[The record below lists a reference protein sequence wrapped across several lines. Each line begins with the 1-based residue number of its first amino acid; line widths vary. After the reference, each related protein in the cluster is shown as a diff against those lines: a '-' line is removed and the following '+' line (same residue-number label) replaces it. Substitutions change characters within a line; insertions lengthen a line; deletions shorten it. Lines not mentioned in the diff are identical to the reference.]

1 MMEESVQ
8 DFGELSDY
16 DFEQVV
22 AELLG
27 AEWRVRV
34 EFFPRGRDGGVDL
47 RVLGPTSEPLTLP
60 PNAELVVQCK
70 HMPGSTLAQLRGYLR
85 AEASREIVSEA
96 YRYVLVTSAR
106 LTRVNKKEIVAIF
119 SARLSEADILG
130 RDDVDALLRR
140 HPDVVRANMKLWLA
154 SGTALQAFL
163 NQVEHIRSSVLQ
175 AELQRLKSR
184 LVQTSVVTQ
193 AHRMLQRF
201 GVCVLAGAPG
211 VGKTTTARILL
222 LLYLSEGWRPVV
234 AISDVR
240 ELETQLLPGIR
251 QVLFFDDFLGVFAL
265 DSKLAKG
272 DDAALVRLIHLIE
285 DDPDKV
291 FVLATREYILRQAQQ
306 TYEKLTDEAFSVMK
320 LTVKVEELS
329 SSERAHILYNQ
340 LYYSPLRPAAA
351 AASDG
356 PRRYME
362 LIRHRNYN
370 PRLFEAAIAAG
381 VRDLGLRPDRQ
392 APSESAAVPR
402 ILVTEEPGTPEAR
415 STAGRQADV
424 PELLQRT
431 LDNPAQLWEHVL
443 LYQLNQ
449 LQRDILITRLSFG
462 SAPVR
467 LADLR
472 RAISG
477 FAMAAGRE
485 PTQLAVDT
493 ALAVLDGDLLTVT
506 RETAS
511 ARQPVV
517 SGLHPGVTDALIA
530 LLRRYPDYLEA
541 VLSSASGFEQVIW
554 LATLLGVTGPTRS
567 RPLPAIPDYSTALV
581 TCAERNLISTPIAL
595 DRRTWFRDSNAF
607 ANFGMRLEV
616 LAAIYIRAG
625 KRSTADFADKIAP
638 QFLSALPKIPHT
650 ELIRALSALQSDA
663 FRMWQWRRTEI
674 NVKVLAELDHPND
687 IDGWSLLRDALDF
700 VETTQEYRG
709 DLEEQLEEFLYIAI
723 DEFRDLIDQAEDDED
738 IDLDV
743 PLDEL
748 TILDEL
754 ADRWGVTAYASDLI
768 HDIGEI
774 RESRDAAAA
783 EQRRRDRINN
793 QPTLMETS
801 EAAPQPGAT
810 IFNQL

>member
-1 MMEESVQ
+1 MQ
-8 DFGELSDY
+8 DFAELSDY
-16 DFEQVV
+16 DFEQVI

-27 AEWRVRV
+27 AEWGVRV

-60 PNAELVVQCK
+60 PSAELVVQCK
-70 HMPGSTLAQLRGYLR
+70 HMPGAVIAQLRGYLR

-96 YRYVLVTSAR
+96 YRYVLVTSTR
-106 LTRVNKKEIVAIF
+106 LTRANKKEIVVIF
-119 SARLSEADILG
+119 SERLSEADIFG
-130 RDDVDALLRR
+130 RDDIDALLRR

-154 SGTALQAFL
+154 SGSALQAFL

-251 QVLFFDDFLGVFAL
+251 QILFFDDFLGVFAL
-265 DSKLAKG
+265 DAKLAKG

-285 DDPDKV
+285 SDPDKV
-291 FVLATREYILRQAQQ
+291 FVLTTREYILRQAQQ
-306 TYEKLTDEAFSVMK
+306 TYEKLSDEAFSIMK
-320 LTVKVEELS
+320 LTIKVEELS

-370 PRLFEAAIAAG
+370 PRLIEAAIAAAA
-381 VRDLGLRPDRQ
+381 RDLGLRPDRQ
-392 APSESAAVPR
+392 SPSGSAAVPGS
-402 ILVTEEPGTPEAR
+402 LATKEPGTSPTR
-415 STAGRQADV
+415 TTVDQQADV
-424 PELLQRT
+424 PALLQRA

-449 LQRDILITRLSFG
+449 LQRDILITRLSLG
-462 SAPVR
+462 SDPVR

-472 RAISG
+472 RAVSG
-477 FAMAAGRE
+477 FADAAGRE
-485 PTQLAVDT
+485 ATQLAVDT

-511 ARQPVV
+511 ARQSVV

-530 LLRRYPDYLEA
+530 LLHRYPDYLDA
-541 VLSSASGFEQVIW
+541 VLTSASGFEQVIW
-554 LATLLGVTGPTRS
+554 LATLQGVTGPTRS
-567 RPLPAIPDYSTALV
+567 RRLPAIPDYSTALV
-581 TCAERNLISTPIAL
+581 ACAERNLTSTPIAL

-625 KRSTADFADKIAP
+625 KRSKADLADKIAP
-638 QFLSALPKIPHT
+638 QFLSSMLKIPHA

-687 IDGWSLLRDALDF
+687 AEGWSLLRDTLDL
-700 VETTQEYRG
+700 VETTQEYRD
-709 DLEEQLEEFLYIAI
+709 DLEERLEEFLDNAI
-723 DEFRDLIDQAEDDED
+723 DEFRDLIYQAEDDED
-738 IDLDV
+738 IDLDI
-743 PLDEL
+743 PLDGL
-748 TILDEL
+748 RILDEL
-754 ADRWGVTAYASDLI
+754 ADRWGVTADASDLI
-768 HDIGEI
+768 YEIGEI
-774 RESRDAAAA
+774 QESRDAAA
-783 EQRRRDRINN
+783 EERRRRDRSQD
-793 QPTLMETS
+793 QPTLMDTS
-801 EAAPQPGAT
+801 ETASQPGAT
-810 IFNQL
+810 IFDQL